1 MAESVRLILAM
12 MSESAPETEQAGQ
25 YLPPGTLIAERY
37 RIEALLGEGGM
48 GAVYKAQHVHMQK
61 TFAVKVLHRQMTTL
75 EEAVRRFER
84 EAVAAGRIDHPN
96 IASATDFGRLPD
108 GSFYLVLEFVGGQ
121 TLRALLAER
130 GALSV
135 ERALSITRQAALGLG
150 AAHAVSVVHRDLKPD
165 NIMLVEREAGV
176 ELVKVLDF
184 GIAQVKGDDAKQ
196 APVTQ
201 FGAIFG
207 TPQYMAPEQAA
218 GQEVDQRA
226 DLYALGLILDE
237 MLRGAPTFQANDLM
251 ALLSKQLV
259 EAPPLLP
266 VSVPEAV
273 QTLVAH
279 LLQKDVGARVQSAE
293 ELVSR
298 LDSLL
303 GIRAPLGSV
312 ELGRGSAHTERFVPQ
327 SAGRGLLEKAQ
338 PYVKRAQATWGRLAS
353 VLYARCVKLPVL
365 GSFLEGPAF
374 FGISRARTLSALVL
388 LVLASSLV
396 LLLRTGP
403 QSSPRNRSGASV
415 TATDGAS
422 DPEDE
427 TPADEQLDPKLS
439 KLLRLARTGDQ
450 TALDALELRKDSERS
465 QAEWLALAEGRLKK
479 HAIEKALAAIDQALA
494 KDSTLRLSPKLL
506 SGLRAHV
513 DKPEFGVKI
522 LNFAASKLKS
532 AGADL
537 LFNTYAAT
545 SLVTEATR
553 QAKLLL
559 FSADVKQHWSEALN
573 VALALRAADS
583 CEGSKKLL
591 DQAIQYADERSLK
604 PLKDLASETGCGAN
618 KRSDCYPC
626 LRDTEKLGAAI
637 TQAQMNK
644 APRYEEG
651 RWY

>member
-48 GAVYKAQHVHMQK
+48 GAVYRAQHVHMQK

-108 GSFYLVLEFVGGQ
+108 GSFYLVLEFLDGQ

-130 GALSV
+130 GALAV

-184 GIAQVKGDDAKQ
+184 GIAQVKGEDAKQ

-259 EAPPLLP
+259 EAPPPLP

-303 GIRAPLGSV
+303 GIRAPLGSA
-312 ELGRGSAHTERFVPQ
+312 ELGRGSAHTEFLAPH
-327 SAGRGLLEKAQ
+327 SAGSGLLEKAR
-338 PYVKRAQATWGRLAS
+338 PFLKRAQATWGRLAS
-353 VLYARCVKLPVL
+353 VLYARSVELPVL
-365 GSFLEGPAF
+365 GSFLEGPHF

-388 LVLASSLV
+388 LVLVSSLV

-403 QSSPRNRSGASV
+403 QSSLKNRSEASV

-422 DPEDE
+422 DPDPQDE
-427 TPADEQLDPKLS
+427 PPADELLEPTLR

-450 TALDALELRKDSERS
+450 TALYALELRKDSERS

-479 HAIEKALAAIDQALA
+479 HSIEKALEAIDQALA
-494 KDSTLRLSPKLL
+494 KDSSLRLSPKLL

-591 DQAIQYADERSLK
+591 DQAIQYADERALK

-626 LRDTEKLGAAI
+626 LRDTEKLKAAI

-644 APRYEEG
+644 APRYDED
-651 RWY
+651 